1 MKNLLLFTGIIFSSF
16 SFAQETN
23 TDKKPKLEIRIANTE
38 DNIHRKNNDHKAER
52 IELKKD
58 DRKDHTHKPAQE
70 KHHRQHAEGK
80 RTENKKE
87 DQPKKEHHDKHKEQH
102 QERIHQHQEHRETT
116 PKR

>member
-1 MKNLLLFTGIIFSSF
+1 MIFVS
-16 SFAQETN
+16 
-23 TDKKPKLEIRIANTE
+23 DKKSTE
-38 DNIHRKNNDHKAER
+38 EKELIIDSPGLVK
-52 IELKKD
+52 ELKKD

-70 KHHRQHAEGK
+70 KHHRQHADGK

-116 PKR
+116 PKG